1 MWWPVHVP
9 IRQVAPGN
17 IRNNNGQ
24 CFLIAGDNGTFH
36 SHTTDLLIS
45 RGYGIPEEGL
55 RRDMLRMVPINPFE
69 FFSAEGNE
77 CDDVEDELSNFFI
90 FEAIRN
96 AFKDEVDHIYFS
108 DIQVGPVIALIKHPL
123 SL

>member
-1 MWWPVHVP
+1 
-9 IRQVAPGN
+9 
-17 IRNNNGQ
+17 
-24 CFLIAGDNGTFH
+24 
-36 SHTTDLLIS
+36 
-45 RGYGIPEEGL
+45 
-55 RRDMLRMVPINPFE
+55 MLRMVPINPFE

-108 DIQVGPVIALIKHPL
+108 DVQFHCKVSSSSNSVHGIRTQREIRAFR
-123 SL
+123 